1 MLDRSLMNKKYPP
14 LTFDVEKQRLRF
26 FAIATG
32 QKDPVYFDESFA
44 KQRGHPSLL
53 APLTFLTTVGNEQ
66 DNPFQYIADLSIDI
80 GKILHAGQ
88 LYKYHQPVYAGDI
101 ITMESQIVD
110 MYDKKN
116 GALQFVEFESIYTNQ
131 DKVIVA
137 ESLSTLV
144 VR

>member
-1 MLDRSLMNKKYPP
+1 MLDQSLINKKYPP

-44 KQRGHPSLL
+44 KQKGHPSLL
-53 APLTFLTTVGNEQ
+53 VPPTFLTTVGNEQ
-66 DNPFQYIADLSIDI
+66 DNPLQYIADLSIDI

-88 LYKYHQPVYAGDI
+88 LYKYYQPIYAGDI
-101 ITMESQIVD
+101 ITMENQIID

-116 GALQFVEFESIYTNQ
+116 GALQFVEFETQNYNMMN
-131 DKVIVA
+131 
-137 ESLSTLV
+137 LSTFYLV
-144 VR
+144 

>member
-1 MLDRSLMNKKYPP
+1 MLLPTILPTPMSV
-14 LTFDVEKQRLRF
+14 TF

-32 QKDPVYFDESFA
+32 QQLPVLFDESLA
-44 KQRGHPSLL
+44 KQKGHPSLL
-53 APLTFLTTVGNEQ
+53 APPTFLTTVGNEQ
-66 DNPFQYIADLSIDI
+66 DNPLQYIADLSIDI

-88 LYKYHQPVYAGDI
+88 LYKYHQPIYAGDI

-116 GALQFVEFESIYTNQ
+116 GTLQFVEFESIYTNQ

>member
-44 KQRGHPSLL
+44 KQKGHPSLL
-53 APLTFLTTVGNEQ
+53 APPTFLTTVGNEQ
-66 DNPFQYIADLSIDI
+66 DNPLQYIADLSIDI

-88 LYKYHQPVYAGDI
+88 LYKYHQPIYAGDI

-131 DKVIVA
+131 DNVIVA

>member
-1 MLDRSLMNKKYPP
+1 MLDRSLLNKKYPP

-32 QKDPVYFDESFA
+32 QK
-44 KQRGHPSLL
+44 GHPSLL
-53 APLTFLTTVGNEQ
+53 APPTFLTTVGNEQ
-66 DNPFQYIADLSIDI
+66 DNPLQYIADLSIDI

-88 LYKYHQPVYAGDI
+88 LYKYHQPIYAGDI